1 MARKTWLV
9 TVGDDGLVNIPDE
22 ILKTAGWDADTY
34 LSWEYDENGSIKLTK
49 HHDDPDTT
57 LSESSS

>member
-9 TVGDDGLVNIPDE
+9 TVGDDGLVTIPDE

-34 LSWEYDENGSIKLTK
+34 LSWEYDENGSIKLTQ
-49 HHDDPDTT
+49 HRDDQDTAS
-57 LSESSS
+57 SESSS